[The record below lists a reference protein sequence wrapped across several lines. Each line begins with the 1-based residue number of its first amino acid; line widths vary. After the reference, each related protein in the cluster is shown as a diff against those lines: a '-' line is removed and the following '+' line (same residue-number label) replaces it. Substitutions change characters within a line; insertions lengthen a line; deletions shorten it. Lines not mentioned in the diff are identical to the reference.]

1 MILLESYGFWEMRK
15 GSERM
20 GTKPRYL
27 YFDML
32 SIIASLAV
40 IFLHCN
46 GIVHLGP
53 ATPHWSQALAV
64 EVGFY
69 WAVPIF
75 FMCSGAKTLAYRDR
89 KDTKTFL
96 LSRMKGIF
104 VPFLAWSVIQYLVR
118 MSGLLN
124 PAPENWTFSL
134 GNFVTAFMNSQID
147 GTYWFFFAMFG
158 VTLSIPVL
166 SRLKDNKD
174 TLWYLVG
181 AYVLLSGT
189 IVPLCKVLGLPW
201 NGSIAITVAG
211 GYIMYTV
218 LGYLLSQNTKL
229 FAVRGR
235 RLALYG
241 LGVLG
246 LVVRYSY
253 TWISSQQAGAL
264 DNALFDYNYLTAILP
279 SVAVFVF
286 FKQVDW
292 DGVLVRLHISANLVK
307 QVAGLTFGVYL
318 MHYFVLNEVFVLRLG
333 MDMTS
338 YTVRLGLP
346 WVVFALCLICSFV
359 LNRIPFLRV
368 IVGGWR

>member
-1 MILLESYGFWEMRK
+1 M
-15 GSERM
+15 GS
-20 GTKPRYL
+20 KPRFL
-27 YFDML
+27 YFDIL

-46 GIVHLGP
+46 GIVHWGP

-64 EVGFY
+64 EVAFY

-75 FMCSGAKTLAYRDR
+75 FMCSGAKTLGYRDR
-89 KDTKTFL
+89 KTTASFL

-104 VPFLAWSVIQYLVR
+104 VPFVAWCAIQYLVR
-118 MSGLLN
+118 MSGVLN
-124 PAPENWTFSL
+124 PAPEGWTLSL
-134 GNFVTAFMNSQID
+134 GSFLDLFMNGQID

-166 SRLKDNKD
+166 SRLKDHRD

-181 AYVLLSGT
+181 TYVLLSGA
-189 IVPLCKVLGLPW
+189 IAPLFKVLGLPW
-201 NGSIAITVAG
+201 NGSLAITVAG

-218 LGYLLSQNTKL
+218 LGYLLAQDTSL
-229 FAVRGR
+229 FADRSR

-246 LVVRYSY
+246 LLIRYGY
-253 TWISSQQAGAL
+253 TWITSQQAGVL
-264 DNALFDYNYLTAILP
+264 NNALFEYNYLTAIMP
-279 SVAVFVF
+279 SVAMFVF

-292 DGVLVRLHISANLVK
+292 DGVLSRLHISGQLVK

-318 MHYFVLNEVFVLRLG
+318 MHYFVLNEVFVVRLG
-333 MDMTS
+333 LDMTS
-338 YTVRLGLP
+338 YAVRLGLP
-346 WVVFALCLICSFV
+346 WVIFALCLACSFV
-359 LNRIPFLRV
+359 LNRIPFVRG

>member
-1 MILLESYGFWEMRK
+1 
-15 GSERM
+15 M
-20 GTKPRYL
+20 GTKPRYI
-27 YFDML
+27 YFDIL
-32 SIIASLAV
+32 SIVASLAV

-46 GIVHLGP
+46 GIVHWGP

-64 EVGFY
+64 EVAFY

-89 KDTKTFL
+89 KDTKAFL
-96 LSRMKGIF
+96 VSRMKGIF
-104 VPFLAWSVIQYLVR
+104 VPFVAWCIIQYLVR
-118 MSGLLN
+118 TSGLLN
-124 PAPENWTFSL
+124 PVPEGWTPSL
-134 GNFVTAFMNSQID
+134 GHFFNVFMNGQID
-147 GTYWFFFAMFG
+147 GTYWFFFSMLG
-158 VTLSIPVL
+158 VTLSMPVL
-166 SRLKDNKD
+166 SRLKDHAD
-174 TLWYLVG
+174 TMWYLVG

-189 IVPLCKVLGLPW
+189 IAPLFKVLGLPW
-201 NGSIAITVAG
+201 NGGIAISVAG

-218 LGYLLSQNTKL
+218 LGYLLSQDTKI

-241 LGVLG
+241 LGALG
-246 LVVRYSY
+246 LAVRYGY
-253 TWISSQQAGAL
+253 TWISSQQAGVL

-279 SVAVFVF
+279 SVAVFIF

-292 DGVLVRLHISANLVK
+292 DGLLARIHVSAKLVK

-318 MHYFVLNEVFVLRLG
+318 MHYFVLNEIFISRLG

-338 YTVRLGLP
+338 HVVRLGLP
-346 WVVFALCLICSFV
+346 WVIFALCLACSYA
-359 LNRIPFLRV
+359 LNRIPFVRG